1 MKLIVGLG
9 NPGGEYD
16 ETRHNIGFQV
26 IDELKQQFSHA
37 VFDKKF
43 KGLVTRARIGGE
55 DAVLLKPMTYMNLSG
70 ESVGPAAGFYKIPP
84 EDIIVI
90 HDELDIEPG
99 RIKLKKG
106 GGHGGHNGLKSLVKH
121 LPNANFTRV
130 RLGIGRPPPR
140 WETANY
146 VLGKFTKQEQP
157 IIEEVISSATK
168 AVEVILEEGLPS
180 AMKEYNRNPAKAG

>member
-16 ETRHNIGFQV
+16 ETRHNVGFQV

-55 DAVLLKPMTYMNLSG
+55 DAILLKPMTYMNLSG

>member
-55 DAVLLKPMTYMNLSG
+55 DAILLKPMTYMNLSG

-84 EDIIVI
+84 EDIIVV

-157 IIEEVISSATK
+157 IIEEVIRSATK

>member
-1 MKLIVGLG
+1 VRLIVGLG

-16 ETRHNIGFQV
+16 ETRHNVGFQV
-26 IDELKQQFSHA
+26 IEELKQQFSHA

-157 IIEEVISSATK
+157 MIEEVIRSATK

>member
-1 MKLIVGLG
+1 MRLIVGLG

-16 ETRHNIGFQV
+16 ETRHNVGFQV
-26 IDELKQQFSHA
+26 IEELKQQFSHA

-157 IIEEVISSATK
+157 MIEEVIRSATK

>member
-16 ETRHNIGFQV
+16 ETRHNVGFQV
-26 IDELKQQFSHA
+26 IDELKRQFSHA

-55 DAVLLKPMTYMNLSG
+55 DAILLKPMTYMNLSG

-84 EDIIVI
+84 EDIIVV

-157 IIEEVISSATK
+157 IIEEVIRSATK

>member
-16 ETRHNIGFQV
+16 ETRHNVGFQV

>member
-43 KGLVTRARIGGE
+43 KGLVARARIGGE

-70 ESVGPAAGFYKIPP
+70 ESVGPAAGFYKSPP
-84 EDIIVI
+84 EDIIVV

-157 IIEEVISSATK
+157 VIEEVIRSATK
-168 AVEVILEEGLPS
+168 AVEVILEEGLSS

>member
-16 ETRHNIGFQV
+16 ETRHNVGFQV

-43 KGLVTRARIGGE
+43 KGLMARARIGGE
-55 DAVLLKPMTYMNLSG
+55 DTVLLKPMTYMNLSG
-70 ESVGPAAGFYKIPP
+70 ESVGPAAGFFKIPP

-157 IIEEVISSATK
+157 VIQEVIRSATK
-168 AVEVILEEGLPS
+168 AVEVILEEGLSS

>member
-43 KGLVTRARIGGE
+43 KGLVARARIGGE

-70 ESVGPAAGFYKIPP
+70 ESVGPAADSIRFLRK
-84 EDIIVI
+84 
-90 HDELDIEPG
+90 
-99 RIKLKKG
+99 
-106 GGHGGHNGLKSLVKH
+106 
-121 LPNANFTRV
+121 
-130 RLGIGRPPPR
+130 
-140 WETANY
+140 
-146 VLGKFTKQEQP
+146 
-157 IIEEVISSATK
+157 ISSSYTTNL
-168 AVEVILEEGLPS
+168 ILSLG
-180 AMKEYNRNPAKAG
+180 G

>member
-16 ETRHNIGFQV
+16 ETRHNVGFQV

-43 KGLVTRARIGGE
+43 KGLMARARIGGE
-55 DAVLLKPMTYMNLSG
+55 DTVLLKPMTYMNVSG
-70 ESVGPAAGFYKIPP
+70 ESVGPAAGFFKIPP

-157 IIEEVISSATK
+157 VIQEVIRSATK
-168 AVEVILEEGLPS
+168 AVEVILEEGLSS

>member
-1 MKLIVGLG
+1 M
-9 NPGGEYD
+9 
-16 ETRHNIGFQV
+16 
-26 IDELKQQFSHA
+26 FS
-37 VFDKKF
+37 FF
-43 KGLVTRARIGGE
+43 
-55 DAVLLKPMTYMNLSG
+55 
-70 ESVGPAAGFYKIPP
+70 
-84 EDIIVI
+84 
-90 HDELDIEPG
+90 
-99 RIKLKKG
+99 G

>member
-16 ETRHNIGFQV
+16 ETRHNVGFQV

-157 IIEEVISSATK
+157 VIEEVISSATK